1 MPEFLE
7 GMPDRRDFQTD
18 TLLDKPRDYM
28 TSHPWISFQLN
39 IKHARWEFWN
49 HIGEAH
55 SKCRHLART
64 PLPPAMAREL
74 ERVYLAKGARASA
87 AIEGNSLNE
96 EQAVAAVEGKLE
108 VPESQ
113 EYLKQELD
121 NVIKALADIEN
132 EVHQTGGFNISPDSL
147 RALNRKVLDSLE
159 LEDHVVPGEFRT
171 QGIIV
176 GTVYRGAPAQ
186 DCDFL
191 VQALCDWLNGT
202 DFKRDGGDHAKDFLF
217 AMLKAVVAHVYIA
230 WIHPF
235 GDGNGRTA
243 RLVEFGILAAAGVPS
258 VAAHLLSN
266 HYNETRTSY
275 YRQLEDASKSGGD
288 LNPLFAYAANG
299 FVEQLQKQLN
309 SVHEWI
315 LQATWT
321 NHVHTLFTGATATAK
336 RQRDLILALPSDDF
350 VPRAK
355 LTSLTPGLAEAYAT
369 KKSKTVTR
377 DLNALTQMGLIERG
391 SKGIRARREIMLSF
405 MPRVAPGTENDRD
418 DLFPAVA

>member
-1 MPEFLE
+1 M
-7 GMPDRRDFQTD
+7 
-18 TLLDKPRDYM
+18 DKPRDYKR
-28 TSHPWISFQLN
+28 SHPWITFKLDLEP
-39 IKHARWEFWN
+39 ATWEFWN

-64 PLPPAMAREL
+64 PLSPSMARDMEQA
-74 ERVYLAKGARASA
+74 YLAKGARASA

-121 NVIKALADIEN
+121 NVIAALADIER
-132 EVHQTGGFNISPDSL
+132 EIHQTGSFDLSPQSL
-147 RALNRKVLDSLE
+147 RELNRKVLDGLE
-159 LEDHVVPGEFRT
+159 LEDHVVPGELRT
-171 QGIIV
+171 QGIVV

-186 DCDFL
+186 DCDYL
-191 VQALCDWLNGT
+191 VQAMCDWLSGS
-202 DFKRDGGDHAKDFLF
+202 DFSRDGGDHAKDFLF
-217 AMLKAVVAHVYIA
+217 AVLKAVVAHVYIA

-258 VAAHLLSN
+258 AAAHLLSN
-266 HYNETRTSY
+266 HYNQTRTSY
-275 YRQLEDASKSGGD
+275 YRQLEHASKSGGD
-288 LNPLFAYAANG
+288 LIPFLAYAAKG
-299 FVEQLQKQLN
+299 FVEQLQQQLT
-309 SVHEWI
+309 SVHGWI

-321 NHVHTLFTGATATAK
+321 NYVHSLFTGSTATAK
-336 RQRDLILALPSDDF
+336 RQRDLVLALPSDDF
-350 VPRAK
+350 VRRAN
-355 LTSLTPGLAEAYAT
+355 LTALTPSLAEAYAT

-377 DLNALTQMGLIERG
+377 DLNSLEQMGLIERTP
-391 SKGIRARREIMLSF
+391 SGIRARREIMLSF

-418 DLFPAVA
+418 ELFPAIA

>member
-1 MPEFLE
+1 MPVEKPKNR
-7 GMPDRRDFQTD
+7 GIQGD
-18 TLLDKPRDYM
+18 TSLDKSRDYQA
-28 TSHPWISFQLN
+28 SHPWISFRLDLE
-39 IKHARWEFWN
+39 HASWELWN

-64 PLPPAMAREL
+64 PLPPFMARDM

-113 EYLKQELD
+113 EYLQQELE
-121 NVIKALADIEN
+121 NVIDALAEIER
-132 EVHQTGGFNISPDSL
+132 EVHQTGRFDLSPEKL
-147 RALNRKVLDSLE
+147 RQLNRKVLHDLE
-159 LEDHVVPGEFRT
+159 LEDHVAPGEFRT
-171 QGIIV
+171 QGILV

-186 DCDFL
+186 DCDYL
-191 VQALCDWLNGT
+191 VRAMCDWLDGP
-202 DFKRDGGDHAKDFLF
+202 DFSRDGGDHAKDFLF
-217 AMLKAVVAHVYIA
+217 AVLKAVVAHAYIA

-266 HYNETRTSY
+266 HYNETRTNY
-275 YRQLEDASKSGGD
+275 YRHLEHASKSGGD
-288 LNPLFAYAANG
+288 LNPLLAYAAKG
-299 FVEQLQKQLN
+299 FVEQLQQQLN

-321 NHVHTLFTGATATAK
+321 NYVHSRFAAPTATAK
-336 RQRDLILALPSDDF
+336 RQRDLVLALPSDEF
-350 VPRAK
+350 IPRAE
-355 LTSLTPGLAEAYAT
+355 LTSLSPSLAEAYAT
-369 KKSKTVTR
+369 RKSKTVTR
-377 DLNALTQMGLIERG
+377 DLNALAQMDLIERG
-391 SKGIRARREIMLSF
+391 PKGIRARREIMLSF
-405 MPRVAPGTENDRD
+405 LPRVAPGSENDRD
-418 DLFPAVA
+418 DFFPAVA

>member
-1 MPEFLE
+1 M
-7 GMPDRRDFQTD
+7 DN
-18 TLLDKPRDYM
+18 PRDYM
-28 TSHPWISFQLN
+28 GSHPWITFKLDL
-39 IKHARWEFWN
+39 KPATWEFWN

-64 PLPPAMAREL
+64 PLSPLMARDM

-113 EYLKQELD
+113 EYLKQELE
-121 NVIKALADIEN
+121 NVVVALADIER
-132 EVHQTGGFNISPDSL
+132 EIHQTGSFDLSPESL
-147 RALNRKVLDSLE
+147 RELNRKVLDGLE

-171 QGIIV
+171 QGILV

-186 DCDFL
+186 DCDYL
-191 VQALCDWLNGT
+191 VQAMCDWLNGP
-202 DFKRDGGDHAKDFLF
+202 DFSRDGGDHAKDFLF
-217 AMLKAVVAHVYIA
+217 AVLKAIVAHVYIA

-243 RLVEFGILAAAGVPS
+243 RLVEFGILAGAGVPS

-266 HYNETRTSY
+266 HYNQTRTNY
-275 YRQLEDASKSGGD
+275 YRQLEHASKSGGD
-288 LNPLFAYAANG
+288 LIPLLAYAAKG
-299 FVEQLQKQLN
+299 FVEQLQLQLA
-309 SVHEWI
+309 SVHDWI

-321 NHVHTLFTGATATAK
+321 NYVHSLFIGSTAAAK
-336 RQRDLILALPSDDF
+336 RQRDLVLALPSDDF
-350 VPRAK
+350 VRRAN
-355 LTSLTPGLAEAYAT
+355 LTALTPSLAEAYAT

-377 DLNALTQMGLIERG
+377 DLNLLEQMGLVERT
-391 SKGIRARREIMLSF
+391 SSGIRARREIMLSF

-418 DLFPAVA
+418 ELFPAIA

>member
-1 MPEFLE
+1 
-7 GMPDRRDFQTD
+7 
-18 TLLDKPRDYM
+18 M
-28 TSHPWISFQLN
+28 TSHPWITFQLN
-39 IKHARWEFWN
+39 LEPASWEFWN

-64 PLPPAMAREL
+64 PLSPSMAQDMES
-74 ERVYLAKGARASA
+74 VYLAKGALASA

-96 EQAVAAVEGKLE
+96 EQAMAAVEGKLE

-113 EYLKQELD
+113 EYLKQELE
-121 NVIKALADIEN
+121 NVVAALASIER
-132 EVHQTGGFNISPDSL
+132 EIHETGSFDLSPGSL
-147 RALNRKVLDSLE
+147 RDLNRKVLNGLE

-171 QGIIV
+171 QGIVV

-186 DCDFL
+186 DCDYL
-191 VQALCDWLNGT
+191 VQAMCDWLNGPT
-202 DFKRDGGDHAKDFLF
+202 FSRDGGDHAKDFLF
-217 AMLKAVVAHVYIA
+217 AVLKAVVAHVYIA

-243 RLVEFGILAAAGVPS
+243 RLVEFGILTAAGVPS

-266 HYNETRTSY
+266 HYNQTRTSY
-275 YRQLEDASKSGGD
+275 YRQLEHASKSGGD
-288 LNPLFAYAANG
+288 LIPLLAYSAKG
-299 FVEQLQKQLN
+299 FVEQLQQQLN
-309 SVHEWI
+309 SVHDWI

-321 NHVHTLFTGATATAK
+321 NYVHSLFPDPTATAK
-336 RQRDLILALPSDDF
+336 RQRDLVLALPSDDF

-355 LTSLTPGLAEAYAT
+355 LTGLRPSLAEAYAT

-377 DLNALTQMGLIERG
+377 DLNALAQMGLIERG
-391 SKGIRARREIMLSF
+391 PEGIRARREIMLSF
-405 MPRVAPGTENDRD
+405 MPRVVPGSENDRD

>member
-1 MPEFLE
+1 MKA
-7 GMPDRRDFQTD
+7 D
-18 TLLDKPRDYM
+18 TLLDKERDYM
-28 TSHPWISFQLN
+28 KSHPWISFQLDL
-39 IKHARWEFWN
+39 KGASWEFWN

-64 PLPPAMAREL
+64 PLPPEMAREM
-74 ERVYLAKGARASA
+74 ERVYLAKGAQASA

-96 EQAVAAVEGKLE
+96 EQAMAAVEKRLE

-121 NVIKALADIEN
+121 NVIEALAAIEK
-132 EVHQTGGFNISPDSL
+132 EVHETGSFDLSPESL
-147 RALNRKVLDSLE
+147 RTLNRKVLEGLE

-171 QGIIV
+171 QGILV

-186 DCDFL
+186 DCEYL
-191 VQALCDWLNGT
+191 VQTMCDWLNGP
-202 DFKRDGGDHAKDFLF
+202 DFRRDGGDHAKNFLF
-217 AMLKAVVAHVYIA
+217 AVLKAVAAHVYIA

-266 HYNETRTSY
+266 HYNQTRTNY
-275 YRQLEDASKSGGD
+275 YRQLENASKSGGD
-288 LNPLFAYAANG
+288 LNPLLAYAAKG
-299 FVEQLQKQLN
+299 FVDQLQQQLN
-309 SVHEWI
+309 SVHAWI
-315 LQATWT
+315 FEATWT
-321 NHVHTLFTGATATAK
+321 NHVHSLFTDSTATAK
-336 RQRDLILALPSDDF
+336 RQRDLVLALPFDGF

-355 LTSLTPGLAEAYAT
+355 LTGLTPGLAEAYAS

-377 DLNALTQMGLIERG
+377 DLNALEQLGLIERSPAG
-391 SKGIRARREIMLSF
+391 YRARREIMLSF
-405 MPRVAPGTENDRD
+405 MPRVAPGTENDRGE
-418 DLFPAVA
+418 LFPAVA

>member
-1 MPEFLE
+1 M
-7 GMPDRRDFQTD
+7 
-18 TLLDKPRDYM
+18 DKPRDYIG
-28 TSHPWISFQLN
+28 SHPWISFKLDL
-39 IKHARWEFWN
+39 KRAPWEFWN
-49 HIGEAH
+49 QIGEAH

-64 PLPPAMAREL
+64 PLSPAMARDM

-113 EYLKQELD
+113 EYLKQELE
-121 NVIKALADIEN
+121 NVVAALAEIERG
-132 EVHQTGGFNISPDSL
+132 VHETGSFDLSPQSL
-147 RALNRKVLDSLE
+147 CDLNRKVLEGLE
-159 LEDHVVPGEFRT
+159 TEDHVVPGEFRS
-171 QGIIV
+171 QGIVV

-186 DCDFL
+186 DCDYL
-191 VQALCDWLNGT
+191 VRAMCDWLNGPT
-202 DFKRDGGDHAKDFLF
+202 FSRDGGDHAKDFLL
-217 AMLKAVVAHVYIA
+217 AVLKAVVAHVYIA

-266 HYNETRTSY
+266 HYNQTRSNY
-275 YRQLEDASKSGGD
+275 YRQLEHASKSGGD
-288 LNPLFAYAANG
+288 LIPLLSYASKG
-299 FVEQLQKQLN
+299 FVDQLQQQLDQ
-309 SVHEWI
+309 VHEWI

-321 NHVHTLFTGATATAK
+321 NYVHSLFPGATAMAK
-336 RQRDLILALPSDDF
+336 RQRDLVLALPADEF
-350 VPRAK
+350 VRRAD
-355 LTSLTPGLAEAYAT
+355 LTALTPTLAEAYAT

-377 DLNALTQMGLIERG
+377 DLNALEQMGLIERKPNG
-391 SKGIRARREIMLSF
+391 VRARREIMLSF

-418 DLFPAVA
+418 DLFPAIA

>member
-1 MPEFLE
+1 ME
-7 GMPDRRDFQTD
+7 GAFQTD
-18 TLLDKPRDYM
+18 TVVDKPRDY
-28 TSHPWISFQLN
+28 TESHPWITFKLDLERAS
-39 IKHARWEFWN
+39 WEFWN

-64 PLPPAMAREL
+64 PLPPSMARDMEG
-74 ERVYLAKGARASA
+74 VYLAKGALASA

-113 EYLKQELD
+113 DYLKQELE
-121 NVIKALADIEN
+121 NVVAALAEIEN
-132 EVHQTGGFNISPDSL
+132 EVHETGNFELSSTSL
-147 RALNRKVLDSLE
+147 RDLNRKVLKGLE
-159 LEDHVVPGEFRT
+159 LKDHVVPGEFRT
-171 QGIIV
+171 EGIVV

-186 DCDFL
+186 DCDYL
-191 VQALCDWLNGT
+191 VEAMCDWLNGPN
-202 DFKRDGGDHAKDFLF
+202 FSRDGGDHAKDFLF
-217 AMLKAVVAHVYIA
+217 AVLKAVVAHVYIA

-266 HYNETRTSY
+266 HYNQTRTNY
-275 YRQLEDASKSGGD
+275 YRQLEHASKSGGD
-288 LNPLFAYAANG
+288 LLPLLAYSAKG
-299 FVEQLQKQLN
+299 FVEQLQQQLN

-321 NHVHTLFTGATATAK
+321 NYVHSLFTGSTATAK
-336 RQRDLILALPSDDF
+336 RQRDLVLALPSDDF
-350 VPRAK
+350 IRRAN
-355 LTSLTPGLAEAYAT
+355 LTTLSPSLAEAYAT

-377 DLNALTQMGLIERG
+377 DLNALEQRGLIER
-391 SKGIRARREIMLSF
+391 KPNGIRARREIMLSF

-418 DLFPAVA
+418 DLFPAIA